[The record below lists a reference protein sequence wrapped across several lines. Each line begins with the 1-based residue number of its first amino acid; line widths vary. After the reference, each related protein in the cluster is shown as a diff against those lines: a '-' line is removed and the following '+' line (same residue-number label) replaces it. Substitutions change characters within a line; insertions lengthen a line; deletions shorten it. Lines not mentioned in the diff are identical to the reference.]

1 MELRL
6 EVSNI
11 GVKSL
16 LVANFASL
24 YEGAEAYLYIELSN
38 SKGLLSPRVG
48 MAVDR
53 FPSSTKEQKSPLEI
67 VLNSFVLLRPGTSYV
82 QRIPLS
88 QHLSASRY
96 EIKPGT
102 YKLRAYYS
110 SNGLFYPPA
119 YQILGLTEEDV
130 RSLPF
135 QAWHGKVATNELS
148 FTILLSIKKQ

>member
-11 GVKSL
+11 GDSSL
-16 LVANFASL
+16 LVANFADL
-24 YEGAEAYLYIELSN
+24 YEGAEAYLDIELSN
-38 SKGLLSPRVG
+38 SKGLLSPRAG
-48 MAVDR
+48 MVIDR

-88 QHLSASRY
+88 QHLSAMRY
-96 EIKPGT
+96 EIIPGT
-102 YKLRAYYS
+102 YKVRAYYS

-119 YQILGLTEEDV
+119 YQTLGLTEEDV

-135 QAWHGKVATNELS
+135 QAWHGKVPTNELS
-148 FTILLSIKKQ
+148 FTILPSAKKN